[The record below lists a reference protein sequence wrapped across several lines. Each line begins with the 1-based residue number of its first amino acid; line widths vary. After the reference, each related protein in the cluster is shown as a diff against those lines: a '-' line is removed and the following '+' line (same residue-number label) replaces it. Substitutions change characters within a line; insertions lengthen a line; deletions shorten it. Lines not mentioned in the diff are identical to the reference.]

1 MLNRIRT
8 LITGKDADT
17 ADRTEEDHRL
27 AAAALLV
34 EAARA
39 DEEYGADEEA
49 RVTQILAHR
58 FNLSDEEVAELK
70 ALAEERQEASV
81 NLHGFTRLVKD
92 NWSDEE
98 RIGLIEL
105 LWEIAYADGKIHS
118 YEDHLI
124 RRVAGLIYI
133 SDRDRGDA
141 RKRVATRLGLDW

>member
-1 MLNRIRT
+1 MLNRIRS
-8 LITGKDADT
+8 LIAGKSAGDT
-17 ADRTEEDHRL
+17 PRTEEDHKL

-39 DEEYGADEEA
+39 DESYGAEEEQ
-49 RVTQILAHR
+49 RVVEILAHR
-58 FNLSDEEVAELK
+58 FKLSAEDVAELK
-70 ALAEERQEASV
+70 VLAEERQEASV
-81 NLHGFTRLVKD
+81 NLHGFTRVVKD
-92 NWSDEE
+92 NWSEDE

-124 RRVAGLIYI
+124 RRVAGLIYV
-133 SDRDRGDA
+133 SDRDRGEA